1 MKTPKFDYSNTKL
14 YTSKYSIYGYC
25 LFIMVDIKNKT
36 FVFGQSNSTVVSL
49 HRAEYRVLEGVTQK
63 QIKELK
69 QRYLDRGYTQLTT
82 KDFI

>member
-1 MKTPKFDYSNTKL
+1 MKTPKFDYSNTEL

-25 LFIMVDIKNKT
+25 LFIMIDIENKT

-63 QIKELK
+63 QIRALKE
-69 QRYLDRGYTQLTT
+69 RYLEKGYTQLKTS
-82 KDFI
+82 DFI

>member
-1 MKTPKFDYSNTKL
+1 MKTPKFDYSNTEL

-25 LFIMVDIKNKT
+25 LFIMIDIENKT

-49 HRAEYRVLEGVTQK
+49 YSAEYRVIEGATQK

>member
-1 MKTPKFDYSNTKL
+1 MKTPKFDYSNTEL

-25 LFIMVDIKNKT
+25 LFIMIDIENKT

-49 HRAEYRVLEGVTQK
+49 HRAKYRVLEGVTQK

-69 QRYLDRGYTQLTT
+69 QRYLDRGYIQLTT

>member
-1 MKTPKFDYSNTKL
+1 MKTPKFDYSNTGL

-25 LFIMVDIKNKT
+25 LFIMIDIENKT

>member
-1 MKTPKFDYSNTKL
+1 MKQPNFNYANTEL
-14 YTSKYSIYGYC
+14 YTSRYSVYGYC
-25 LFIMVDIKNKT
+25 LFIMVDIENKT

-49 HRAEYRVLEGVTQK
+49 HRAEYKVLEGVTQK

-69 QRYLDRGYTQLTT
+69 QRYIDRGYTQLTT

>member
-1 MKTPKFDYSNTKL
+1 MKTPKFDYSQTEL
-14 YTSKYSIYGYC
+14 YASRYSVYGYC
-25 LFIMVDIKNKT
+25 LFIMVDIENKT

-49 HRAEYRVLEGVTQK
+49 HRAEYRVLENVTQK

>member
-1 MKTPKFDYSNTKL
+1 MKTPKFDYSNTEL

-25 LFIMVDIKNKT
+25 LFIMIDVENKT

>member
-1 MKTPKFDYSNTKL
+1 MKTPKFDYSQTEL
-14 YTSKYSIYGYC
+14 FTSRYSVYGYC

>member
-1 MKTPKFDYSNTKL
+1 MKTPKFDYSNTEL

-25 LFIMVDIKNKT
+25 LFIMIDIENKT

-69 QRYLDRGYTQLTT
+69 QRYIDRGYKQLTT